1 MSNIQRKL
9 TTMKQ
14 SRKIQL
20 IARKKVNI
28 MEADPEMT
36 NIIEVEVKNIKTS
49 IVRIIHFQDG
59 E

>member
-1 MSNIQRKL
+1 
-9 TTMKQ
+9 
-14 SRKIQL
+14 
-20 IARKKVNI
+20 

-49 IVRIIHFQDG
+49 IIRIIHFQDG